1 VTAERLPIA
10 VDVMGADRGPAE
22 IVKGARQAAEEHGIR
37 VVLVGQPHVLDA
49 IGDLG
54 GLDELAASEV
64 VEMGDDPVGGIRRKR
79 DASVVRAAEAVRDG
93 AAAAMVSA
101 GNTGAAVASA
111 LLRVGRIA
119 GVARPA
125 IATVLPVPGAG
136 SPNVLLDAGANAECS
151 PAWLAQFAQM
161 GAVYASARFGIAQPR
176 VGLVSIG
183 EEASKGTPL
192 VKEAHALLAR
202 PDWLAPSGGRFIG
215 NVEGRDAL
223 TDAVDVL
230 VTDGFTGNVILKTLE
245 GAANVLVNAVVA
257 AMNSSEEAKKAS
269 EVLVPALLPLYVE
282 MDPDTYGGAN
292 LLGINGVCI
301 ISHGRSSARAIANA
315 VRLAADMVD
324 ANLVGRLRDAVGRA
338 PVETAA
344 G

>member
-1 VTAERLPIA
+1 V
-10 VDVMGADRGPAE
+10 
-22 IVKGARQAAEEHGIR
+22 
-37 VVLVGQPHVLDA
+37 
-49 IGDLG
+49 
-54 GLDELAASEV
+54 
-64 VEMGDDPVGGIRRKR
+64 
-79 DASVVRAAEAVRDG
+79 
-93 AAAAMVSA
+93 
-101 GNTGAAVASA
+101 
-111 LLRVGRIA
+111 
-119 GVARPA
+119 
-125 IATVLPVPGAG
+125 
-136 SPNVLLDAGANAECS
+136 
-151 PAWLAQFAQM
+151 
-161 GAVYASARFGIAQPR
+161 
-176 VGLVSIG
+176 
-183 EEASKGTPL
+183 
-192 VKEAHALLAR
+192 LAR